1 MLVRKS
7 AFNPK
12 TPRAVKKIKKN
23 KQQADEGAA
32 VLPYPSLSL
41 SPSFSLACYFLPSP
55 FSRCDLVACVT
66 ERKLSSFPPPPT
78 LLL

>member
-7 AFNPK
+7 ALNPE
-12 TPRAVKKIKKN
+12 TPRAVRKIKN

-32 VLPYPSLSL
+32 VLPSLSL
-41 SPSFSLACYFLPSP
+41 PPSLACYFLPSP